1 MFKVALTYGFSS
13 VPQSLRQSIVLCQM
27 HPLGFSVWN
36 TPCIWQPSGHRHFSS
51 LRSEAFQQS
60 EEWDISVFEKF
71 LDNRGYPI
79 SEINFGSNEESSN
92 NGELSPVS
100 TFLSHFSNKGWRPLK
115 KTRNICLWITEVLF
129 CQVFFA
135 LQDQKVHKCIAFT
148 SNCDC
153 IVIRNHSIYSD
164 INICCLAY
172 QQYHHSQHKLS
183 ALLKYFLLHLKYSK
197 YNFEFSFFT
206 WFEGPTCFYQP
217 EGGPIK
223 NGV

>member
-1 MFKVALTYGFSS
+1 MIQTPLLLFLKSFSIIEG
-13 VPQSLRQSIVLCQM
+13 VP
-27 HPLGFSVWN
+27 F
-36 TPCIWQPSGHRHFSS
+36 
-51 LRSEAFQQS
+51 LRS
-60 EEWDISVFEKF
+60 ILVPMK
-71 LDNRGYPI
+71 
-79 SEINFGSNEESSN
+79 SSN

-223 NGV
+223 KGV